1 MADDAKE
8 NKETKQEKK
17 PEAKTE
23 AAPPAEKGAPAKGKG
38 MFLWLILGVMILAC
52 GVGGFA
58 ISQLM
63 GGSVPTDPNAVKAK
77 PAAASKPEKAEGK
90 KAEGKKAEKKGGEGG
105 KAEGAAPEPGKSWM
119 YDKLD
124 AVVANLNEPGVTR
137 YVRVTVILEINGQA
151 DYTETLSLL
160 DEKKIVLQDWMTTY
174 LAGLSLEDV
183 RGSRSLNRIKREML
197 DQFNQLLFGQEKT
210 NVEKVL
216 FKEFAVQ

>member
-8 NKETKQEKK
+8 TKQETK

-23 AAPPAEKGAPAKGKG
+23 AAPTAEKEAPAKGKG
-38 MFLWLILGVMILAC
+38 MFLWLILGIVILAC

-58 ISQLM
+58 IAQLM
-63 GGSVPTDPNAVKAK
+63 GGSVPVDPNAVQTK
-77 PAAASKPEKAEGK
+77 PAAAAKPEKAEAK
-90 KAEGKKAEKKGGEGG
+90 KAEGKKAEKKGEGG
-105 KAEGAAPEPGKSWM
+105 KGGSVAPEPGKSWM

-151 DYTETLSLL
+151 DYTKTLDLL
-160 DEKKIVLQDWMTTY
+160 DEKKIVMQDWMTTY

-210 NVEKVL
+210 NVDKVL